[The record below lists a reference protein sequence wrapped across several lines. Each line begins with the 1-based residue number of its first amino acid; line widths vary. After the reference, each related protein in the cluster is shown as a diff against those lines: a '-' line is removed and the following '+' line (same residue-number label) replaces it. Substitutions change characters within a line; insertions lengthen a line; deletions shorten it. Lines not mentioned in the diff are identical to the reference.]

1 MLLLHLLFSKH
12 MERSLTY
19 SGDEL
24 TRAAKL
30 ENGNINQP
38 PLTAILLSQS
48 KDFWIP
54 SVLQCRIDRVQQL
67 E

>member
-1 MLLLHLLFSKH
+1 MLLLHLRFSKH

-24 TRAAKL
+24 TGAAKL
-30 ENGNINQP
+30 ENSNINQP
-38 PLTAILLSQS
+38 PLIAILLSQS

>member
-1 MLLLHLLFSKH
+1 MLLLHLRFSKH
-12 MERSLTY
+12 MEWSLTY

-30 ENGNINQP
+30 ETSNINQP
-38 PLTAILLSQS
+38 PLIAILLSHS

>member
-1 MLLLHLLFSKH
+1 MLLLHLRFSKH
-12 MERSLTY
+12 MEWSLTY

-38 PLTAILLSQS
+38 PPYSHS
-48 KDFWIP
+48 FK
-54 SVLQCRIDRVQQL
+54 SVKRFLDPFRITMSDRPRAAT
-67 E
+67 

>member
-1 MLLLHLLFSKH
+1 MLLLHLRFSKH

-30 ENGNINQP
+30 ENSNINQP
-38 PLTAILLSQS
+38 PLIAILLSQS
-48 KDFWIP
+48 KDF
-54 SVLQCRIDRVQQL
+54 
-67 E
+67 